1 MHGRSATKQI
11 LVSSSLCRVLFC
23 AAIAGSSTQAV
34 FAGSVFDSIAQEVR
48 VVFEKSRDAVVKIE
62 AVDDNGALAGTGFFI
77 DPNGTLYTS
86 YTIGGESNDITV
98 IRGERK
104 YPATRLL
111 GDPRSGIAILKV
123 EAETPFLRMGKS
135 EALTI
140 AAPVITIGYPMD
152 LPLSPNFGV
161 VGGFDVKYLGRYFSS
176 VHIRANVPVQRGEGG
191 APLLNSSGEVVGVL
205 ISGLENGTGC
215 FALPIEAAEK
225 VRKDYMRFGDA
236 HPGWIGINVGEA
248 AQKQPDSRA
257 EVQELMPGTPAT
269 NCGLQK
275 GDIVLQIGEKK
286 VKAPEDVL
294 NASFYLTAGDDVSV
308 VVRRGTE
315 TISRTIRAAMHPQG
329 PAPLQARAPDGMLLR
344 STP

>member
-1 MHGRSATKQI
+1 MG
-11 LVSSSLCRVLFC
+11 SL
-23 AAIAGSSTQAV
+23 AHSV
-34 FAGSVFDSIAQEVR
+34 FAGSVFDSISQEVHD
-48 VVFEKSRDAVVKIE
+48 VFEKSRDAVVKIE
-62 AVDDNGALAGTGFFI
+62 AVDANGQLAGTGFFI

-86 YTIGGESNDITV
+86 YTIGGESTDITV

-123 EAETPFLRMGKS
+123 EAETPYLRMGKS
-135 EALTI
+135 EALAI

-161 VGGFDVKYLGRYFSS
+161 IGGFDVKYLGRYFSS
-176 VHIRANVPVQRGEGG
+176 LHIRANVPVQRGEGG
-191 APLLNSSGEVVGVL
+191 APLLNCNGEVVGIL

-248 AQKQPDSRA
+248 PKKQPDSYA
-257 EVQELMPGTPAT
+257 EVQELMPDTPAAT
-269 NCGLQK
+269 SGLQK

-286 VKAPEDVL
+286 IKAPEDVL
-294 NASFYLTAGDDVSV
+294 NASFYLTAGDEVSV
-308 VVRRGTE
+308 VVRRGGE
-315 TISRTIRAAMHPQG
+315 TIAHKIRATLHPQG
-329 PAPLQARAPDGMLLR
+329 PPPLQARAPDGMLLR
-344 STP
+344 SMP